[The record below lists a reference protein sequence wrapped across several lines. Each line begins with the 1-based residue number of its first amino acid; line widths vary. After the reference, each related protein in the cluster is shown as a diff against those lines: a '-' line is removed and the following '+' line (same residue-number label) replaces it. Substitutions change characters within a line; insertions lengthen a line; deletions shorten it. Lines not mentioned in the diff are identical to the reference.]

1 MLIYEFQAKAL
12 LQELGVVIPAGHLAE
27 TVDETRVAAQKL
39 GGQVILK
46 AQILSGGRGKAGGIV
61 AADSPEKAGL
71 AAARLLGK
79 KLITAQSGG
88 RGLVVKKILV
98 EEFVLPGREIYLG
111 LVVDRKN
118 EKLAAIVSQQGGVE
132 IEELSKS
139 CPQAIK
145 KEYFYPE
152 QGLLFFQARNLA
164 YFLDLPEA
172 AFKTFLD
179 YLKKL
184 SEFFLLRDMKLLEI
198 NPLIIKP
205 DNLLVAADIKMDFDD
220 SGLARQPEI
229 SALEDWS
236 ELSPEEKKAR
246 SFKLNYVKMEG
257 QIGCLVNG
265 AGLAMATMD
274 IIKLFGGQPAN
285 FLDIGGGV
293 TEEAVSQAF
302 EILASDQQV
311 KACLVN
317 IFGGIVRCDLVARG
331 LVASARKI
339 DLNKPIVVRLQGTNE
354 AEGRRILGEANLPFY
369 FINDFEQ
376 AAQLAVSLSQA

>member
-132 IEELSKS
+132 IEELSK
-139 CPQAIK
+139 
-145 KEYFYPE
+145 
-152 QGLLFFQARNLA
+152 
-164 YFLDLPEA
+164 
-172 AFKTFLD
+172 
-179 YLKKL
+179 
-184 SEFFLLRDMKLLEI
+184 
-198 NPLIIKP
+198 
-205 DNLLVAADIKMDFDD
+205 
-220 SGLARQPEI
+220 
-229 SALEDWS
+229 
-236 ELSPEEKKAR
+236 
-246 SFKLNYVKMEG
+246 
-257 QIGCLVNG
+257 
-265 AGLAMATMD
+265 
-274 IIKLFGGQPAN
+274 
-285 FLDIGGGV
+285 
-293 TEEAVSQAF
+293 
-302 EILASDQQV
+302 
-311 KACLVN
+311 
-317 IFGGIVRCDLVARG
+317 
-331 LVASARKI
+331 
-339 DLNKPIVVRLQGTNE
+339 
-354 AEGRRILGEANLPFY
+354 
-369 FINDFEQ
+369 
-376 AAQLAVSLSQA
+376 